1 MKPKPFSPVH
11 SARKFSVGRFRFR
24 FRFRFRTTDPARRF
38 VKRGTVH
45 AWDTKSF
52 EGNGGRWKERCQG
65 RVRRGRGRGHRRE
78 RRRRGRPNASPTA
91 AEREWRDVAP
101 MTRLESNAGTRSRR
115 DRLAR
120 SAAAKKRSRRPS
132 LRRVKISERRD
143 AAASGESGGR
153 WSGAWC
159 AAVARASRV
168 SIDTTSA
175 RSPIDRDASR
185 GPRDGSAFGGK
196 KTDLAR
202 SVGDRVE
209 TDHDAGDA
217 PAVLGVTSARRV
229 ISMRPAGSPPM
240 VMSKKHTGLAM
251 VS

>member
-38 VKRGTVH
+38 VKRD

-52 EGNGGRWKERCQG
+52 EGNGGRVEGEVSGSRSSRSRARTPSRETTTRTTERL
-65 RVRRGRGRGHRRE
+65 
-78 RRRRGRPNASPTA
+78 SDA

>member
-1 MKPKPFSPVH
+1 MSKENGGAGGEASGSRRRGWRSSFETTT
-11 SARKFSVGRFRFR
+11 
-24 FRFRFRTTDPARRF
+24 RTT
-38 VKRGTVH
+38 KRL
-45 AWDTKSF
+45 S
-52 EGNGGRWKERCQG
+52 
-65 RVRRGRGRGHRRE
+65 RRGRARCAACS
-78 RRRRGRPNASPTA
+78 RRGAS
-91 AEREWRDVAP
+91 RV
-101 MTRLESNAGTRSRR
+101 ESGDALSSRS
-115 DRLAR
+115 AR
-120 SAAAKKRSRRPS
+120 ASAAAKKRSRRPS

-185 GPRDGSAFGGK
+185 GPRDGSACGGK

-202 SVGDRVE
+202 SVGDRVG

-217 PAVLGVTSARRV
+217 PAVLGTTSARSCGRGRV
-229 ISMRPAGSPPM
+229 VDGVQRVSHGGSAAARRWNECRRR
-240 VMSKKHTGLAM
+240 VGSQNL
-251 VS
+251 SRSRI